1 VPMRGMRGERLD
13 AFVKSEMTRW
23 REVVQNSG
31 ARLE

>member
-1 VPMRGMRGERLD
+1 MRGMRGEKLD